1 MLHTFA
7 NKFFLFLCSGASYLT
22 GYQKERINIYFYWNH
37 LDIFLDILKYLRDKY
52 LERQKTDLFLAS
64 KDAVDY
70 RVMIAIG
77 RKFKNVKYFTKVFTI
92 TYKFLWFIFATNHTG
107 KGQKYQ
113 ICLSVRIDYGFAP
126 YIKSEGLCTENI
138 RHTMMKVIIIF
149 EHVLNIYMLIW

>member
-22 GYQKERINIYFYWNH
+22 GYQKEHINIYFYWNH
-37 LDIFLDILKYLRDKY
+37 LDIFLDILKYLRDKC

-92 TYKFLWFIFATNHTG
+92 TYTIFLWFIFATNHTG
-107 KGQKYQ
+107 KGQK
-113 ICLSVRIDYGFAP
+113 L
-126 YIKSEGLCTENI
+126 
-138 RHTMMKVIIIF
+138 
-149 EHVLNIYMLIW
+149 YML